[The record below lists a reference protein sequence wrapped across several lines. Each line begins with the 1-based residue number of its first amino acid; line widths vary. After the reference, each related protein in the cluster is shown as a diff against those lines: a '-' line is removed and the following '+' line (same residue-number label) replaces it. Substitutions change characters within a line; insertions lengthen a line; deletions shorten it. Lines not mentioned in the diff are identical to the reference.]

1 MSPLLRGRLG
11 LDTARIP
18 HADRHGLLL
27 LSRGNLSVREGTV
40 HFVAASGPE
49 LEAGDYD
56 IPVQCVSC
64 ILLGPGSTIS
74 HDALRLLVNHGTGLL
89 AVGEGGVRL
98 YASMPF
104 GPDTSALARSQATS
118 WADRSE
124 RDRIARR
131 MYAWRFGEV
140 LPSTDIAVLRGIEG
154 ARMKEL
160 YKVLAQK
167 HGVSWRGRRYDR
179 AQPTDADSPNQSINH
194 AATAVQ
200 AAAMVAVAATG
211 TIPQLGFIH
220 EESGRAFVLDIA
232 DLYRT
237 TTTLPIA
244 FNAVGMV
251 REQPG
256 LSLDRAVR
264 QIARDHFTKARL
276 IPGMIDRIKE
286 LFGDHRSDA

>member
-27 LSRGNLSVREGTV
+27 LSRGGLSVRDGTL
-40 HFVAASGPE
+40 HFVAAKGPE
-49 LEAGDYD
+49 LDAGDYD
-56 IPVQCVSC
+56 IPVQSISC
-64 ILLGPGSTIS
+64 ILLGPGGTVS
-74 HDALRLLVNHGTGLL
+74 HDALRLLVNYGTGLL

-104 GPDTSALARSQATS
+104 GPDDSTLARRQATL
-118 WADRSE
+118 WGDVVE
-124 RDRIARR
+124 RDRVARH
-131 MYAWRFGEV
+131 MYEWRFGES
-140 LPSTDIAVLRGIEG
+140 LPSTDIAVLRGVEG

-179 AQPTDADSPNQSINH
+179 AQPTDADPPNQAINH
-194 AATAVQ
+194 TATAVQ
-200 AAAMVAVAATG
+200 AAAMVAVAVTG

-237 TTTLPIA
+237 TITLPIA
-244 FNAVGMV
+244 FKAVRMV
-251 REQPG
+251 REHPE
-256 LSLDRAVR
+256 LSVDRAVR
-264 QIARDHFTKARL
+264 QLAREHFSGGKL
-276 IPGMIDRIKE
+276 IPTMIDRIKE
-286 LFGDHRSDA
+286 LFHDHRGDP

>member
-1 MSPLLRGRLG
+1 MNALLRGRLG

-18 HADRHGLLL
+18 HADRHGLLM
-27 LSRGNLSVREGTV
+27 LSRGALSVREGTL
-40 HFVAASGPE
+40 HFIAATGPD

-56 IPVQCVSC
+56 IPVQTISC
-64 ILLGPGSTIS
+64 ILLGPGSTVS
-74 HDALRLLVNHGTGLL
+74 HDALRLLVNYGTGLL

-104 GPDTSALARSQATS
+104 GPDDSALARRQATV
-118 WADRSE
+118 WADTAE
-124 RDRIARR
+124 RDRVARR
-131 MYAWRFGEV
+131 MYALRFGEV

-167 HGVSWRGRRYDR
+167 HGVAWRGRRYDR
-179 AQPTDADSPNQSINH
+179 KDPTDADRPNQAINH

-200 AAAMVAVAATG
+200 AAAMVAVAVTG

-220 EESGRAFVLDIA
+220 EESGRAFALDIA

-237 TTTLPIA
+237 TMTLPIA

-251 REQPG
+251 RHHPE
-256 LSLDRAVR
+256 LSVDRAVR
-264 QIARDHFTKARL
+264 KLAREQFASAKL
-276 IPGMIDRIKE
+276 IPAMIDRIKE
-286 LFGDHRSDA
+286 LLDDDRGHP